1 MDCKKQEEVNFRAHI
16 RDNKNKR
23 VLNEDSLKSGL

>member
-1 MDCKKQEEVNFRAHI
+1 MDAKKQEEVNFRAHI

-23 VLNEDSLKSGL
+23 VLDENVLK